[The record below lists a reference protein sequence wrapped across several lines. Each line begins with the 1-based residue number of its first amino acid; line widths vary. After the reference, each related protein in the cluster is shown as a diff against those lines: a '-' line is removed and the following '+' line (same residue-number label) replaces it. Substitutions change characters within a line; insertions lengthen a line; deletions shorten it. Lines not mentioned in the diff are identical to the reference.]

1 MIFTLFFFYQSL
13 PEPPILDTILDH
25 IGNTPLVRINN
36 ITKSEGIECEICKY
50 QDFIRILIF

>member
-36 ITKSEGIECEICKY
+36 ITKSEGIECEICK
-50 QDFIRILIF
+50 IS